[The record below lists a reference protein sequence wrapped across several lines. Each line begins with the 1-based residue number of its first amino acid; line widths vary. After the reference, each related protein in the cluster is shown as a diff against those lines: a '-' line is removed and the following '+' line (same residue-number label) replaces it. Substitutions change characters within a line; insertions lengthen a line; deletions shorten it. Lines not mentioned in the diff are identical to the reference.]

1 MHIYILQDGSEI
13 KQHKVYGT
21 TVLQPYVTV
30 SCSFQENVQK
40 WIVYTTVS
48 SAWIQQIN
56 IFFVL
61 QLASQL
67 FKNNINFYIFIFNAN
82 SW

>member
-40 WIVYTTVS
+40 
-48 SAWIQQIN
+48 
-56 IFFVL
+56 
-61 QLASQL
+61 
-67 FKNNINFYIFIFNAN
+67 
-82 SW
+82 